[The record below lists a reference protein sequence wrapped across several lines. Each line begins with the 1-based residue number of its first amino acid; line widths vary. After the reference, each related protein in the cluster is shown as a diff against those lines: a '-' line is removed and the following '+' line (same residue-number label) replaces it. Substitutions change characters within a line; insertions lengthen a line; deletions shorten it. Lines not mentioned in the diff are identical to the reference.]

1 MTLAEE
7 HETFQRTFQPQNLT
21 LGLIV
26 PFDNATHDAYA
37 FATQARL
44 ASLADDVGFSSLFVR
59 DNPLYSPHLGD
70 VTTNYDPFV
79 FLTYLSTH
87 TTNIALGTSS
97 IVATLRHPIH
107 LAKATTSLDLISN
120 ERLLLGMATGDRK
133 FEFPAFDIDSDQLS
147 TTFQQTIESL
157 QSMWQSHSP
166 HIDNDLFS
174 LYEESGLQVLPKH
187 RHIPMF
193 ATGYAQQ
200 TMTWIKKHMD
210 GWMFYP
216 QAFQQ
221 QKALLAEWHDSTHFK
236 PFMHPLAIDL
246 DSNPNALLK
255 PIKGGYHLGRNT
267 LLQMLKQYEKIGT
280 NHIMLHFVNYNR
292 TYEDMILEIGEH
304 VIPYFLPHSIQEEHK
319 HGIIR

>member
-7 HETFQRTFQPQNLT
+7 HEAFQRTFQPHKLT
-21 LGLIV
+21 LGLTV
-26 PFDNATHDAYA
+26 PFDNASHDAYA
-37 FATQARL
+37 FATQAQL
-44 ASLADDVGFSSLFVR
+44 AKLADDIGFSSLFVR
-59 DNPLYSPHLGD
+59 DNPLYSPHLGT

-79 FLTYLSTH
+79 FLTYLSAH

-133 FEFPAFDIDSDQLS
+133 FEFPAFDIDSNQLS
-147 TTFQQTIESL
+147 TTFQQTIDSL
-157 QSMWQSHSP
+157 QLMWQSHSP
-166 HIDNDLFS
+166 HIDNNLLS
-174 LYEESGLQVLPKH
+174 LHEDSGLQVLPKH
-187 RHIPMF
+187 LHIPMF

-200 TMTWIKKHMD
+200 TMAWIKKHMD

-216 QAFQQ
+216 QSFQQ
-221 QKALLAEWHDSTHFK
+221 QKALLTEWHDSTQFK
-236 PFMHPLAIDL
+236 PFMHPLAINL
-246 DSNPNALLK
+246 DTNPNALVK

-267 LLQMLKQYEKIGT
+267 LLQILKQYEKIGT
-280 NHIMLHFVNYNR
+280 NHIMLHLVNYNR

-304 VIPYFLPHSIQEEHK
+304 IIPYFLPHSKQEEQK